1 MKKVVIA
8 LVLISTPA
16 IAEVSCD
23 YSNNVETNWTH
34 HIQKTNNIK
43 RDVITYIE
51 DTRKCMVTADVK
63 INGVTYPASGDYVF
77 GPDMA
82 ENDACDQALIKA
94 KKETMSIVSTETL
107 SSKTKRQCTQK
118 KPVVQPVATPI
129 EPTFGTVIET
139 PVQTASGYTTDPFFT
154 KTESP
159 ATGLKIE
166 FQTNLNSIFGAFF

>member
-1 MKKVVIA
+1 MKKAVIA
-8 LVLISTPA
+8 LALISTPA
-16 IAEVSCD
+16 MAEVSCD

-34 HIQKTNNIK
+34 HIQKTQNIK
-43 RDVITYIE
+43 RNVFTYIE

-63 INGVTYPASGDYVF
+63 INGAIYPASGEYVF

-94 KKETMSIVSTETL
+94 KKETMSIVSSETL
-107 SSKTKRQCTQK
+107 SSKTKRQCTQSVATVLPQK
-118 KPVVQPVATPI
+118 KPVVKTAVPVKT
-129 EPTFGTVIET
+129 
-139 PVQTASGYTTDPFFT
+139 SGYTTDPFFR

-166 FQTNLNSIFGAFF
+166 FQTNLNSIFGAFFQ

>member
-34 HIQKTNNIK
+34 HIQKTQNIK
-43 RDVITYIE
+43 RNVFTYIE

-63 INGVTYPASGDYVF
+63 INGAIYPASGEYVF

-94 KKETMSIVSTETL
+94 KKETMSIVSSETL
-107 SSKTKRQCTQK
+107 SSKTKRQCVQK
-118 KPVVQPVATPI
+118 KPVVQAAAPVVT
-129 EPTFGTVIET
+129 T
-139 PVQTASGYTTDPFFT
+139 PVKTSGYTTDPFFT
-154 KTESP
+154 RTESP

-166 FQTNLNSIFGAFF
+166 FQTNLNSIFGAFLQ

>member
-16 IAEVSCD
+16 MAEVSCD

-34 HIQKTNNIK
+34 NIQKTENIK
-43 RDVITYIE
+43 RNVFTYIE

-63 INGVTYPASGDYVF
+63 INGVIYPASGDYVF

-94 KKETMSIVSTETL
+94 KKETMSIVSSETL
-107 SSKTKRQCTQK
+107 SSKTKRQCVQK
-118 KPVVQPVATPI
+118 KPVVQAAATPVV
-129 EPTFGTVIET
+129 TT
-139 PVQTASGYTTDPFFT
+139 PVKISGYTTDPFFT
-154 KTESP
+154 RTESP

-166 FQTNLNSIFGAFF
+166 FQTNLNSIFGALF

>member
-34 HIQKTNNIK
+34 HIQKTQNIK
-43 RDVITYIE
+43 RNVFTYIE

-63 INGVTYPASGDYVF
+63 INGVIYPASGDYVF

-94 KKETMSIVSTETL
+94 KKETMSIVSSETL
-107 SSKTKRQCTQK
+107 SSKTKRQCVQK
-118 KPVVQPVATPI
+118 KPVVQAAAPVVTA
-129 EPTFGTVIET
+129 
-139 PVQTASGYTTDPFFT
+139 PVKTSGYTTDPFFT
-154 KTESP
+154 RTESP

-166 FQTNLNSIFGAFF
+166 FQTNLNSIFGAFLQ

>member
-34 HIQKTNNIK
+34 RIQKTENIQ
-43 RDVITYIE
+43 RNVFTYVE

-63 INGVTYPASGDYVF
+63 INGTIYPASGDYVF

-107 SSKTKRQCTQK
+107 SSKTKRRCTQE
-118 KPVVQPVATPI
+118 KPVVQPAATSP
-129 EPTFGTVIET
+129 ELKTVTQT
-139 PVQTASGYTTDPFFT
+139 PVKTSGYTTDPFFT
-154 KTESP
+154 KTQSP

-166 FQTNLNSIFGAFF
+166 FQTNLNSIFGALF

>member
-34 HIQKTNNIK
+34 HIQKTQNIK
-43 RDVITYIE
+43 RNVFTYIE

-63 INGVTYPASGDYVF
+63 INGAIYPASGEYVF

-94 KKETMSIVSTETL
+94 KKETMSIVSSETL
-107 SSKTKRQCTQK
+107 SSKTKRQCVQK
-118 KPVVQPVATPI
+118 KPVVQAAAPVVT
-129 EPTFGTVIET
+129 T
-139 PVQTASGYTTDPFFT
+139 PVKTSGYTTDPFFT
-154 KTESP
+154 RTESP

-166 FQTNLNSIFGAFF
+166 FQTNLNSIFGAFFQ